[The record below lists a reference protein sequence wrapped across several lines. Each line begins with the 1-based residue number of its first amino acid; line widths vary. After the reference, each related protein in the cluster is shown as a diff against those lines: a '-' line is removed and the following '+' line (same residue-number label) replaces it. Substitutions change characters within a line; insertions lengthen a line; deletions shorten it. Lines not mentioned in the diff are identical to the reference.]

1 MKTITKTILLLVVL
15 FASVFVHSQTV
26 DEIIAKHL
34 DSAGGKDK
42 IIKEIH
48 QEKEQD
54 LIIEELCGRDR
65 GKRTYTVTP
74 SKITS
79 IVNLNKI
86 IHNAEL
92 LGYNIKSRGSLGI
105 TVTTNN
111 NNNQNI
117 KPKSCVYG
125 CGIQIYWNASVNEYW
140 EVFTKKKHICPN
152 RWNKSSGTT
161 TTTTI
166 TKTEE

>member
-1 MKTITKTILLLVVL
+1 
-15 FASVFVHSQTV
+15 
-26 DEIIAKHL
+26 
-34 DSAGGKDK
+34 
-42 IIKEIH
+42 
-48 QEKEQD
+48 EQD

-92 LGYNIKSRGSLGI
+92 LGYNIKTRGSLGI

-111 NNNQNI
+111 SNPSQQQQQQLSI
-117 KPKSCVYG
+117 S
-125 CGIQIYWNASVNEYW
+125 
-140 EVFTKKKHICPN
+140 FMT
-152 RWNKSSGTT
+152 SGTA
-161 TTTTI
+161 TI
-166 TKTEE
+166 VGAKDEKDALSIYYEFLNSKISNKK

>member
-1 MKTITKTILLLVVL
+1 MLR
-15 FASVFVHSQTV
+15 H
-26 DEIIAKHL
+26 DEC
-34 DSAGGKDK
+34 SACGKEK
-42 IIKEIH
+42 IIKEIQ
-48 QEKEQD
+48 QEKEQE

-92 LGYNIKSRGSLGI
+92 LGYNIKTRGSLGI

-111 NNNQNI
+111 SNSSPQQQQQLSI
-117 KPKSCVYG
+117 S
-125 CGIQIYWNASVNEYW
+125 
-140 EVFTKKKHICPN
+140 FMT
-152 RWNKSSGTT
+152 SGTA
-161 TTTTI
+161 TI
-166 TKTEE
+166 VGAKDENDALSVYNEFLNSKISSNKK